1 MLMKRVSRVERR
13 ASECDTTALPLSEVI
28 VDWKHFNTD
37 MQSNDLPWNSIEAIA
52 ERNSQERLDLR
63 PYMID
68 NPVLCFTTDK
78 FHKMLDTF
86 RFNQCR
92 QMCVI
97 NPVTGRLQGVIG
109 REDIFAYMSL

>member
-1 MLMKRVSRVERR
+1 MNDFLKKETASLMKRVPRVERR

-28 VDWKHFNTD
+28 VDWTHFNI
-37 MQSNDLPWNSIEAIA
+37 DLHSSDTPWSTIEMTA
-52 ERNSQERLDLR
+52 EKNLQERLDLR

-68 NPVLCFTTDK
+68 NPVICFTTDK
-78 FHKMLDTF
+78 FQKVLDTF

-97 NPVTGRLQGVIG
+97 NPVNGRL
-109 REDIFAYMSL
+109 